1 MATIASLLRDHVTL
15 RVRSVDRLFL
25 QGYVPRLMCEGQV
38 VRFLL
43 DRAYPI
49 PSPALLG
56 RIGRAYVKQI
66 ERFAVEHDVPLV
78 RFGKGESK
86 EDAVRP
92 YFERAEREGRFG
104 VVLVGVAQEK
114 TSAWRGWRD
123 GGSDGHPH
131 FCFGRQSV
139 FVNHYYFY
147 LRDPD
152 WGPAFLKTC
161 AYAPFPVWVYLNGHE
176 WAKRQAER
184 QGVCFEALDNGFRS
198 TGDAAALAAIT
209 SRLSARDVERF
220 FRRWQA
226 RLPSPFSAEDRRRG
240 YRHELAFRQLEL
252 SDTRVFD
259 RPQTGRAWF
268 EQTIRDQL
276 TLGRPDQVAVVFG
289 RRVSTKTP
297 GRFLTRVINRGVE
310 PAIQVHYRASKVK
323 QYFKE
328 GRALRT
334 ETTVND
340 TYDFGIGRRLTD
352 ENWDAL
358 VQIGHQINERLLG
371 AQLEACQC
379 APDAQTLERV
389 VLPSTEEGL
398 PAPGLRFGDPRVMA
412 LLSALCSFTHLIDG
426 LTNRSLRALVASL
439 IPGYSARQTT
449 YDLRRLRRKGLIRR
463 IPHTQPYELTGEGRR
478 LAIFFTKT
486 YTRIL
491 TPGLAELDPSLPG
504 PVAQRTPLGR
514 PWREFEQ
521 ALDRRIADAAI
532 AARKDDPSVNV
543 WTTKR
548 S

>member
-1 MATIASLLRDHVTL
+1 VATITSLLRDHVTL

-43 DRAYPI
+43 DRGYPI

-56 RIGRAYVKQI
+56 KIGRGYVQEV
-66 ERFAVEHDVPLV
+66 ERFAEDNEIPLL
-78 RFGKGESK
+78 RFQKGASK
-86 EDAVRP
+86 EDLARP

-104 VVLVGVAQEK
+104 VVMIGVAQEK

-123 GGSDGHPH
+123 GGPDGHPH
-131 FCFGRQSV
+131 FAFGRQTV

-147 LRDPD
+147 LRDRD
-152 WGPAFLKTC
+152 WGPAFIKTV
-161 AYAPFPVWVYLNGHE
+161 AYAPFAVWVCLNGHE
-176 WAKRQAER
+176 WAKRQA
-184 QGVCFEALDNGFRS
+184 QKAGIGFEALDNGFR
-198 TGDAAALAAIT
+198 TTDDAEALAAIT
-209 SRLSARDVERF
+209 GSLSARHVERF

-226 RLPSPFSAEDRRRG
+226 RLPSPFTAADRRLG

-259 RPQTGRAWF
+259 RPQAGRAWF

-276 TLGRPDQVAVVFG
+276 ALGRPDNVAVVFG
-289 RRVSTKTP
+289 RRISSKTP

-352 ENWDAL
+352 ENWGAL
-358 VQIGHQINERLLG
+358 VEIGHRVNERLLA

-389 VLPSTEEGL
+389 VLPSTDDGQ

-412 LLSALCSFTHLIDG
+412 LLSALCSFAHLFEGI
-426 LTNRSLRALVASL
+426 TNRSLRTHVAGL
-439 IPGYSARQTT
+439 IPGYTARQMT
-449 YDLRRLRRKGLIRR
+449 YDLRRLRRNGLIRR
-463 IPHTQPYELTGEGRR
+463 TPRSQRYELTADGRR
-478 LAIFFTKT
+478 LAVFLTKT
-486 YTRIL
+486 YSRIVC
-491 TPGLAELDPSLPG
+491 PSLAELDPHLPDQ
-504 PVAQRTPLGR
+504 VARRTPLGR
-514 PWREFEQ
+514 SWREFER
-521 ALDRRIADAAI
+521 ALDARIADAAI
-532 AARKDDPSVNV
+532 TA
-543 WTTKR
+543 
-548 S
+548 

>member
-43 DRAYPI
+43 DRGYPI

-56 RIGRAYVKQI
+56 KIGRAYVKQI
-66 ERFAVEHDVPLV
+66 ECFAAEHGIPVV
-78 RFGKGESK
+78 RFKKGESK
-86 EDAVRP
+86 EDAARP
-92 YFERAEREGRFG
+92 YFERAERADRFG
-104 VVLVGVAQEK
+104 VVMIGVAQEK

-123 GGSDGHPH
+123 GGPDGHPH
-131 FCFGRQSV
+131 FRFGRQTV

-161 AYAPFPVWVYLNGHE
+161 AYAPFPVWVCLNGHE

-184 QGVCFEALDNGFRS
+184 QGLSFEPLDNGFR
-198 TGDAAALAAIT
+198 TTADAEALAAIT
-209 SRLSARDVERF
+209 GSLSAREVERF

-226 RLPSPFSAEDRRRG
+226 RLPSPFSAADRRRG

-259 RPQTGRAWF
+259 RPLAGRAWF

-276 TLGRPDQVAVVFG
+276 TLGRPDNVAIVFG
-289 RRVSTKTP
+289 RRVSRQTP

-358 VQIGHQINERLLG
+358 VKIGHQINERLLG

-379 APDAQTLERV
+379 APDATTLERV
-389 VLPSTEEGL
+389 VLPSTQDGQ
-398 PAPGLRFGDPRVMA
+398 PAPGLRFGDPRAMA
-412 LLSALCSFTHLIDG
+412 LLSCLCSFTHLIEG
-426 LTNRSLRALVASL
+426 LTNRSLRALVAGL
-439 IPGYSARQTT
+439 IPGYTARQMS
-449 YDLRRLRRKGLIRR
+449 YDLRRLRRNGLIRR
-463 IPHTQPYELTGEGRR
+463 IPRTQRYELTSEGRR
-478 LAIFFTKT
+478 LAVFFTKT
-486 YTRIL
+486 YTRIVC
-491 TPGLAELDPSLPG
+491 PALAELDPALPG
-504 PVAQRTPLGR
+504 IIARGTTLGR
-514 PWREFEQ
+514 PWRQFEQ
-521 ALDRRIADAAI
+521 ALDQRIADAAI
-532 AARKDDPSVNV
+532 TA
-543 WTTKR
+543 
-548 S
+548 